1 MYRSSRASPA
11 DCGSVA
17 GSIQLEPSRLAVYR
31 RNDPGRA
38 RIEAFI
44 RTVYADR
51 YGARVAGF
59 APVLVAGEVDGSVVA
74 AAGYRVAGEPLFL
87 ERYLDAPIDA
97 LLATGSPIARTGIVE
112 VGHLASVRPGEGRRL
127 IMALAGHLHG
137 LRTEWVVSTVTKE
150 LRQMFVRIG
159 LGALA
164 IAPARGACLGA
175 EAAAWGSYYDHE
187 PIVMAGH
194 LPTALRGLQRRSGA
208 TR

>member
-1 MYRSSRASPA
+1 
-11 DCGSVA
+11 
-17 GSIQLEPSRLAVYR
+17 
-31 RNDPGRA
+31 
-38 RIEAFI
+38 
-44 RTVYADR
+44 
-51 YGARVAGF
+51 
-59 APVLVAGEVDGSVVA
+59 
-74 AAGYRVAGEPLFL
+74 
-87 ERYLDAPIDA
+87 
-97 LLATGSPIARTGIVE
+97 
-112 VGHLASVRPGEGRRL
+112 
-127 IMALAGHLHG
+127 MALAGHLHG